1 MFKTKYNQLLARFDI
16 VNKELTQFKK
26 NKNINEDL
34 INENKKL
41 KEELNNISLNKK
53 DIDINMDTNINEN
66 NKDEINKYKKKYK
79 KLLDENKSL
88 NEKLEKLKKE

>member
-34 INENKKL
+34 INENKK
-41 KEELNNISLNKK
+41 
-53 DIDINMDTNINEN
+53 
-66 NKDEINKYKKKYK
+66 
-79 KLLDENKSL
+79 
-88 NEKLEKLKKE
+88 